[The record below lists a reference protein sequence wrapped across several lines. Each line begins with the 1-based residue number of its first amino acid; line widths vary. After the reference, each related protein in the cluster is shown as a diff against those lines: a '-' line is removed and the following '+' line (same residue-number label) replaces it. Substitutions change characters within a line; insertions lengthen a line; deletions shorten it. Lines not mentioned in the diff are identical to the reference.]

1 MATLTTAAL
10 QSAVDT
16 LTTDRVIDILQKQNT
31 SQTGKDSYYC
41 TVRTTW
47 NNLSTDSPQYGIHS
61 GKACWVQTTEASN
74 AATQAAEL
82 LAGMG
87 AAAVRNGPVDPDV
100 FGDV

>member
-16 LTTDRVIDILQKQNT
+16 LTTDRVIDILQKQIT
-31 SQTGKDSYYC
+31 SQTGKDSWYC
-41 TVRTTW
+41 TTRVTYNDAT
-47 NNLSTDSPQYGIHS
+47 YGIHS
-61 GKACWVQTTEASN
+61 GKSCWVQTTEASN